1 MNKDSKV
8 FNTLWKTAGNTLRIM
23 VFSIK
28 MQEIKKKIE
37 FEKVRIC
44 EVCDIKRLDS
54 AASA

>member
-8 FNTLWKTAGNTLRIM
+8 FNTLWKTAGYKLKIM

-37 FEKVRIC
+37 F
-44 EVCDIKRLDS
+44 
-54 AASA
+54 